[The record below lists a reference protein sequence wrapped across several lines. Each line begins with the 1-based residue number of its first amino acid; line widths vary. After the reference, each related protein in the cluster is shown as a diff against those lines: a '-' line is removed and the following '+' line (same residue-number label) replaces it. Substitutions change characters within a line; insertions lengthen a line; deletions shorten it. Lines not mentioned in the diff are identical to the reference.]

1 MSAGTFEPTQ
11 QEPTAEKDGTM
22 PLASQ
27 PVGRRERN
35 KQQKLDRITAAARE
49 LFAERGVDEVTTQE
63 IADKADIGA
72 GTLFL
77 YAKTKGELLLLVQ
90 NSTYADALAQGRS
103 AAESIPDVLDAVMAI
118 VRPVVECNRKQ
129 IDNGRTYL
137 REIVFGDPEEP
148 HHRDALVLT
157 VQTENAIADVL
168 RRDERISSGDA
179 ATLAHVVSAIMFV
192 SMAATINIANPVD
205 VVVQE
210 IRDQVRVLVPG

>member
-1 MSAGTFEPTQ
+1 MA
-11 QEPTAEKDGTM
+11 
-22 PLASQ
+22 LASQ
-27 PVGRRERN
+27 PLGRRERN

-49 LFAERGVDEVTTQE
+49 LFAERGVEEVTSQE

-90 NSTYADALAQGRS
+90 NSAYAEALAEGRS
-103 AAESIPDVLDAVMAI
+103 AAESIPDLLDAVMAI

-148 HHRDALVLT
+148 HHRDALALT
-157 VQTENAIADVL
+157 VETEKAIADVL
-168 RRDERISSGDA
+168 QRDKRISSGDG
-179 ATLAHVVSAIMFV
+179 ATLAHIVSAIMFV
-192 SMAATINIANPVD
+192 SMAATINIAHPVD
-205 VVVQE
+205 AIVQE
-210 IRDQVRVLVPG
+210 IKDQVRVLLPG